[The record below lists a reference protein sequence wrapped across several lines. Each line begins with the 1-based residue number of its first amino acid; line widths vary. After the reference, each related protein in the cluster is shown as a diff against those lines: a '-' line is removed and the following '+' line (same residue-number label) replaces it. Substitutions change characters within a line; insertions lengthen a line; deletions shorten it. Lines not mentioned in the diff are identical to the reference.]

1 MKILLL
7 TTLLLFAYDSNCGRG
22 DRSDCDVKNS
32 ALAEW
37 IERLNRIPLP
47 DNIRKDS
54 LINVYFKYN
63 RPINGYEVTARW
75 MPFDSTSE
83 TGYVV
88 MNFRNLKNG
97 SSFQYVNFEKYNSF
111 NTDEV
116 AFAVN
121 FKGHRNGDVYYFDYP
136 APETELCDGLY
147 QFGYTTP
154 FQLLDVDFDGDKE
167 LLISDWARARGGNH
181 YDVYNIRKSGLELIT
196 YTPLDLLTTDARINP
211 GKKNITLS
219 YEDGA
224 FFNAEFFFSKKNPG
238 QNKAEKPVLPKEYE
252 SLIPE
257 RYVTLNDSP
266 FRLDSVRIY
275 CNDSPHTYKR

>member
-47 DNIRKDS
+47 DSIRKDN

-147 QFGYTTP
+147 QLGYTTP

-211 GKKNITLS
+211 GKKKHYPLIRRRGLFQRRVFLFQKKSRPKQSRKTCL
-219 YEDGA
+219 
-224 FFNAEFFFSKKNPG
+224 AE
-238 QNKAEKPVLPKEYE
+238 
-252 SLIPE
+252 
-257 RYVTLNDSP
+257 R
-266 FRLDSVRIY
+266 VRIIDPGEI
-275 CNDSPHTYKR
+275 CNIER